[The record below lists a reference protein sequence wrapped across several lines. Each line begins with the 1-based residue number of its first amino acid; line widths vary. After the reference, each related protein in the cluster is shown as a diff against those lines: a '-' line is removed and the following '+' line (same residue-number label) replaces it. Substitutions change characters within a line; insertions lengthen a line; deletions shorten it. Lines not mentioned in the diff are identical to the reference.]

1 MNRADLQHLAELRL
15 KEARVLLNA
24 NCFEGAY
31 YVAGYAI
38 ECAIKACF
46 ARKTEQYDFPSMK
59 AVNQIYNHDPTKLI
73 SAAGLEED
81 LAKELK
87 SNQTLNANWAVVK
100 EWSEQQ
106 RYVTKISEGDAKD
119 LLSAIA
125 DPVDGVLT
133 WLKKLW

>member
-15 KEARVLLNA
+15 KEARVLLDA
-24 NCFEGAY
+24 DCFEGAY
-31 YVAGYAI
+31 YMAGYAI

-106 RYVTKISEGDAKD
+106 RYVTKISAGDAKD